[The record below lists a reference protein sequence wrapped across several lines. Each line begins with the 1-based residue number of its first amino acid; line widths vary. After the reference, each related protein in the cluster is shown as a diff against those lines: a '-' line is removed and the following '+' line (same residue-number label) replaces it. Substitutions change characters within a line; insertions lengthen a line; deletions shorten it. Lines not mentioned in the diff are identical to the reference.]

1 MRISIGSDHAGFEL
15 KKTIADWL
23 KKSGYETEDKGTFS
37 ADSVDYP
44 DFAALVAKG
53 VAQDSSDKGI
63 IVCSSGVGV
72 TMAAN
77 KIKGVR
83 AANCYNVEIAKLSR
97 AHNNA
102 NVLTLGARFLD
113 NKLALKITD
122 AWLNTEFEGGRHQRR
137 VDKISELEEENG

>member
-23 KKSGYETEDKGTFS
+23 KKSGYEMEDKGTFS

-44 DFAALVAKG
+44 DFAALVAKD
-53 VAQDSSDKGI
+53 VAQGSSDKGI

-77 KIKGVR
+77 KIRGVR

-113 NKLALKITD
+113 NELALEITD

-137 VDKISELEEENG
+137 VNKMNNIEEENG